1 MAERIDLSASHL
13 SQIEQGKNEG
23 AKCLTGGERAAVR
36 ISLQESGCTGYKY
49 VVEEVDAGADS
60 DVKIELE
67 NGVRLFLDTGAVAI
81 LRGTEIDY
89 AREGINYNLKFR
101 NPNVLTKLHACI
113 AGFHFADC
121 KEISRSPKGVV
132 QGPRF
137 KLRFSFADNRFLFNH
152 S

>member
-1 MAERIDLSASHL
+1 MSVATFDVNSELVRVTPAAAEHFRSSLA
-13 SQIEQGKNEG
+13 
-23 AKCLTGGERAAVR
+23 GGERAAVR

-101 NPNVLTKLHACI
+101 NPNVVAEC
-113 AGFHFADC
+113 GC
-121 KEISRSPKGVV
+121 GE
-132 QGPRF
+132 
-137 KLRFSFADNRFLFNH
+137 SFNVE
-152 S
+152 